1 VIHVEFLPCDF
12 SAVRIRFFGPRFCPA
27 QRGVQDLFF
36 SFRILLLT
44 VIFLVAAS
52 AKSRVRFP
60 AVSPQEEALGD
71 FCFCCSSS
79 GSLTVL
85 LLRFF
90 SQFFL
95 LVPAAACHFFQ
106 LRFLLAP
113 VLASEIWFWRAPDPF
128 SRVRFLRTDF
138 VFSVVP
144 RARLADSCF
153 RFEFPPV
160 RPSSLQDSIF
170 FICGRSRPR
179 CRHLLAAR
187 AGALTEWP
195 GASAAGLVQPRSEL
209 CSSFRFAYPLD
220 MLSIF
225 FML

>member
-1 VIHVEFLPCDF
+1 
-12 SAVRIRFFGPRFCPA
+12 
-27 QRGVQDLFF
+27 
-36 SFRILLLT
+36 
-44 VIFLVAAS
+44 VIFLLS
-52 AKSRVRFP
+52 GSDFLSSFLSRAERRPRFVLFLPHHTAHCVRFP
-60 AVSPQEEALGD
+60 AISPREEALGD
-71 FCFCCSSS
+71 FCFRCSSP

-170 FICGRSRPR
+170 FICGRSSP
-179 CRHLLAAR
+179 AA
-187 AGALTEWP
+187 AT
-195 GASAAGLVQPRSEL
+195 
-209 CSSFRFAYPLD
+209 C
-220 MLSIF
+220 
-225 FML
+225 